1 MRKLLNALIK
11 KIRRRTKVLIRTCEV
26 VDIPKKSFVIKS
38 RNDIISDFDSEL
50 EIEFEIENLY
60 DLHDRF
66 ILLVIFLF
74 LKGNSKLVL

>member
-11 KIRRRTKVLIRTCEV
+11 KIRRRTKVLIITCEV
-26 VDIPKKSFVIKS
+26 VDIPKKDFVINS